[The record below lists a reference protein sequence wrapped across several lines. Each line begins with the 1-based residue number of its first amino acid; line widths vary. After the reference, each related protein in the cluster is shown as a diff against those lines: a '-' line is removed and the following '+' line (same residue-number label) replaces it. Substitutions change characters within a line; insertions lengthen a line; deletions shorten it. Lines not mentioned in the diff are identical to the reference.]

1 MSVIRSARSVSEV
14 QFLHTA
20 RELQIYTIQK
30 CVGFPKRYTF
40 YVSQPLAAVATR
52 IYEDVKRGNSVYPA
66 NQHEV
71 QLRRDYFLQ
80 ALAELQNLISQV
92 EVAYELFRFD
102 ANIMEHWMELVD
114 TEMKLVKALLKSD
127 KSRYK
132 DLP

>member
-20 RELQIYTIQK
+20 RELQIYTVQK

-52 IYEDVKRGNSVYPA
+52 IYEDVKRGNSIYPA

-71 QLRRDYFLQ
+71 QLRRDYFLH

-114 TEMKLVKALLKSD
+114 TEIKLVKALLKSD

>member
-20 RELQIYTIQK
+20 RELQIYTVQK

-52 IYEDVKRGNSVYPA
+52 IYEDVKRGNSIYPA
-66 NQHEV
+66 NQHEA

>member
-20 RELQIYTIQK
+20 RELQIYTVQK

-52 IYEDVKRGNSVYPA
+52 IYEDVKRGNSIYPA

-71 QLRRDYFLQ
+71 QLRRDYFLH

>member
-20 RELQIYTIQK
+20 RELQIYTVQK

-52 IYEDVKRGNSVYPA
+52 IYEDVKRGNSIYPA

-102 ANIMEHWMELVD
+102 ANIMEHWMDLVD
-114 TEMKLVKALLKSD
+114 TEMKLIKALLKSD

>member
-20 RELQIYTIQK
+20 RELQIYTVQK

-52 IYEDVKRGNSVYPA
+52 IYEDAKRGNSIYPA

-114 TEMKLVKALLKSD
+114 TEMKLIKALLKSD

>member
-1 MSVIRSARSVSEV
+1 MSVIRRARSVSEV

-20 RELQIYTIQK
+20 RELQIYTVQK

-52 IYEDVKRGNSVYPA
+52 IYEDVKRGNSIYPA

-114 TEMKLVKALLKSD
+114 TEMKLIKALLKSD

>member
-20 RELQIYTIQK
+20 RELQIYTVQK

-40 YVSQPLAAVATR
+40 YVSQPLAAAATR
-52 IYEDVKRGNSVYPA
+52 IYEDVKCGNSIYPA

-114 TEMKLVKALLKSD
+114 TEMKLIKALLKSD

>member
-20 RELQIYTIQK
+20 RELQIYTVQK

-52 IYEDVKRGNSVYPA
+52 IYEDVKRGNSIYPA

-80 ALAELQNLISQV
+80 AVAELQNLISQV

>member
-1 MSVIRSARSVSEV
+1 MSVIRSARSTSEV
-14 QFLHTA
+14 QFLMTA

-52 IYEDVKRGNSVYPA
+52 IYEDVKRGNSIYPA

-80 ALAELQNLISQV
+80 AGAELQNLVSQI

-102 ANIMEHWMELVD
+102 TNIMTRWMELVD
-114 TEMKLVKALLKSD
+114 TEIKLIKALLKSD

>member
-20 RELQIYTIQK
+20 RELQIYTVQK

-52 IYEDVKRGNSVYPA
+52 IYEDVKRGNSIYPA

-102 ANIMEHWMELVD
+102 TNIMEHWMELVD

>member
-20 RELQIYTIQK
+20 RELQIYTVQK

-52 IYEDVKRGNSVYPA
+52 IYEDVKRGNSIYPA

-71 QLRRDYFLQ
+71 QLRRG
-80 ALAELQNLISQV
+80 
-92 EVAYELFRFD
+92 LFP
-102 ANIMEHWMELVD
+102 AS
-114 TEMKLVKALLKSD
+114 AG
-127 KSRYK
+127 
-132 DLP
+132 

>member
-52 IYEDVKRGNSVYPA
+52 IYEDVKRGNSIYPA
-66 NQHEV
+66 NQHEA

>member
-40 YVSQPLAAVATR
+40 YASQPLAAVATR
-52 IYEDVKRGNSVYPA
+52 IYEDVKRGNSIYPA

>member
-20 RELQIYTIQK
+20 RELQIYTVQK

-52 IYEDVKRGNSVYPA
+52 IYEDVKRGNSIYPA

-114 TEMKLVKALLKSD
+114 TEMKLIKALLKSD

>member
-52 IYEDVKRGNSVYPA
+52 IYEDVKRGNSIYPT

>member
-20 RELQIYTIQK
+20 RELQIYTVQK

-52 IYEDVKRGNSVYPA
+52 IYEDVKRGNSIYPA

>member
-1 MSVIRSARSVSEV
+1 MSVIRSSRSVSDV
-14 QFLHTA
+14 QFLYTA
-20 RELQIYTIQK
+20 RELQIYTIRK
-30 CVGFPKRYTF
+30 CVSFPKRYTF
-40 YVSQPLAAVATR
+40 YVSQPLAAAATR
-52 IYEDVKRGNSVYPA
+52 VHEDVKRGNSIYPA

-80 ALAELQNLISQV
+80 AVAELQNLVSQV

-102 ANIMEHWMELVD
+102 TNIMEHWMELVD
-114 TEMKLVKALLKSD
+114 TEIKLVKALLKSD

>member
-14 QFLHTA
+14 QFLYTA

-52 IYEDVKRGNSVYPA
+52 IYEDVKRGNSIYPS

-80 ALAELQNLISQV
+80 AVAELQNLISQV

-102 ANIMEHWMELVD
+102 ANIIEHWMQLVD
-114 TEMKLVKALLKSD
+114 TEMKLIKALLKSD

>member
-1 MSVIRSARSVSEV
+1 MKCSSA
-14 QFLHTA
+14 
-20 RELQIYTIQK
+20 
-30 CVGFPKRYTF
+30 G
-40 YVSQPLAAVATR
+40 
-52 IYEDVKRGNSVYPA
+52 
-66 NQHEV
+66 
-71 QLRRDYFLQ
+71 DYFLQ

-132 DLP
+132 DWP

>member
-1 MSVIRSARSVSEV
+1 MSVVRSARSTSEV

-20 RELQIYTIQK
+20 RELQIYTIRK

-40 YVSQPLAAVATR
+40 YVSQPIAAIATR
-52 IYEDVKRGNSVYPA
+52 IYEDVKRANSIYPT

-71 QLRRDYFLQ
+71 QLRRDYFIH
-80 ALAELQNLISQV
+80 AGAELQNLVSQV
-92 EVAYELFRFD
+92 EVAYELFQFD
-102 ANIMEHWMELVD
+102 ANIMTRWMELVD
-114 TEMKLVKALLKSD
+114 TEIRLLKAVVKSD

>member
-20 RELQIYTIQK
+20 RELQIYTVQK

-52 IYEDVKRGNSVYPA
+52 IYEDVKRGNSIYPA

-80 ALAELQNLISQV
+80 AVAELQNLISQV

-114 TEMKLVKALLKSD
+114 TEMKLIKALLKSD

>member
-52 IYEDVKRGNSVYPA
+52 IYEDVKRGNSIYPA

>member
-1 MSVIRSARSVSEV
+1 M
-14 QFLHTA
+14 
-20 RELQIYTIQK
+20 
-30 CVGFPKRYTF
+30 
-40 YVSQPLAAVATR
+40 
-52 IYEDVKRGNSVYPA
+52 
-66 NQHEV
+66 

-114 TEMKLVKALLKSD
+114 TEMKLIKALLKSD

>member
-20 RELQIYTIQK
+20 RELQIYTVQK

-52 IYEDVKRGNSVYPA
+52 IYEDVKRGNSIYPA

-114 TEMKLVKALLKSD
+114 TEMKLIKALPKSD

>member
-1 MSVIRSARSVSEV
+1 MSVIRSARSVSDV
-14 QFLHTA
+14 QFLYTA
-20 RELQIYTIQK
+20 RELQIYTIRK
-30 CVGFPKRYTF
+30 CVSFPKRYTF
-40 YVSQPLAAVATR
+40 YVGQPLAAAATR
-52 IYEDVKRGNSVYPA
+52 VHEDVKRGNSIYPA

-80 ALAELQNLISQV
+80 AVAELQNLVSQV

-102 ANIMEHWMELVD
+102 TNIMEHWMELVD
-114 TEMKLVKALLKSD
+114 TEIKLVKALLKSD